1 MQIVRRTPSLN
12 LVYNI
17 VHTVRHDQ
25 ALAGYRNKRTA
36 LNAAIAFL
44 GLNGFDVIDPD
55 GKLFAA
61 MIGLNTG
68 EWTKLQM
75 AARLEQLASPWK
87 GHD

>member
-1 MQIVRRTPSLN
+1 MVSIFTEDLSRWLPRTHFTSPRTNHFL
-12 LVYNI
+12 
-17 VHTVRHDQ
+17 D
-25 ALAGYRNKRTA
+25 GNKRTA

-61 MIGLNTG
+61 MIGISSG

-75 AARLEQLASPWK
+75 ATLLEQLASPWRD
-87 GHD
+87 HD